1 MQARPTFRR
10 EAALWRAGF
19 RLIAGVD
26 EVGRGPL
33 AGPVMAAAV
42 ILPARSRFPWLADVR
57 DSKLLT
63 AAQRE
68 RLAGYIWERAL
79 AVGLGLQTPE
89 RIDEVGIAV
98 AGRLA
103 MAQALAALN
112 PAAEYALIDAFT
124 LPAVDLPHEGI
135 IHGDA
140 LCLSIAAA
148 SIIAKVER
156 DRMMLAYDDVYPV
169 LRLSPPQGL
178 SHPRTP
184 AGPLQRRPLSHP
196 PPLIRPR
203 ARLLGMRAGGG
214 GAMSDERRRLG
225 QFGERVAAAH
235 LEAEGYRIVERN
247 FRCREGEID
256 IIAPKQRAS
265 SLSRCGPA
273 AATRW
278 VEPPIRSPL

>member
-1 MQARPTFRR
+1 MVHARPTFRR

-33 AGPVMAAAV
+33 AGPVVAAAV
-42 ILPARSRFPWLADVR
+42 VLPARARFSWLAHVR

-63 AAQRE
+63 APQRE
-68 RLAGYIWERAL
+68 RLAGHIRKRAL

-89 RIDEVGIAV
+89 RIDELGIAV

-103 MAQALAALN
+103 MAQALAALE

-124 LPAVDLPHEGI
+124 LAGVDLPHEGI

-156 DRMMLAYDDVYPV
+156 DRMMVDYDDVYPDYGFRRHKGYPTPEH
-169 LRLSPPQGL
+169 LR
-178 SHPRTP
+178 
-184 AGPLQRRPLSHP
+184 A
-196 PPLIRPR
+196 
-203 ARLLGMRAGGG
+203 
-214 GAMSDERRRLG
+214 
-225 QFGERVAAAH
+225 
-235 LEAEGYRIVERN
+235 
-247 FRCREGEID
+247 
-256 IIAPKQRAS
+256 
-265 SLSRCGPA
+265 LSRGGPSPIHRRSFAPVRACLSCQPVEA
-273 AATRW
+273 A
-278 VEPPIRSPL
+278 V

>member
-1 MQARPTFRR
+1 VKAAPVEAREHVQARPTFRR
-10 EAALWRAGF
+10 EAALWRDGF

-42 ILPARSRFPWLADVR
+42 ILPARARFPWLAGVR

-112 PAAEYALIDAFT
+112 PAADYALIDAFT
-124 LPAVDLPHEGI
+124 LAGVDLPHEGI

-169 LRLSPPQGL
+169 YGFRRHKGYPTPEHLRALS
-178 SHPRTP
+178 SD
-184 AGPLQRRPLSHP
+184 GPCPIHRRSFAPV
-196 PPLIRPR
+196 R
-203 ARLLGMRAGGG
+203 ACLAC
-214 GAMSDERRRLG
+214 EPV
-225 QFGERVAAAH
+225 EAA
-235 LEAEGYRIVERN
+235 L
-247 FRCREGEID
+247 
-256 IIAPKQRAS
+256 
-265 SLSRCGPA
+265 
-273 AATRW
+273 
-278 VEPPIRSPL
+278 

>member
-1 MQARPTFRR
+1 VRAAPVEAREDVQSRPTFHR

-42 ILPARSRFPWLADVR
+42 ILPARSRFSWLADVR

-63 AAQRE
+63 APQRE
-68 RLAGYIWERAL
+68 RLAAYIRKRAL

-89 RIDEVGIAV
+89 RIDEMGIAV
-98 AGRLA
+98 ASRLA

-112 PAAEYALIDAFT
+112 PAADYALIDAFT
-124 LPAVDLPHEGI
+124 LPAVDLPQEGI

-156 DRMMLAYDDVYPV
+156 DRMMLAYNEVYPRYGFGRHKGYPTPEH
-169 LRLSPPQGL
+169 LRALS
-178 SHPRTP
+178 SD
-184 AGPLQRRPLSHP
+184 GPCPIHRRSFAPV
-196 PPLIRPR
+196 R
-203 ARLLGMRAGGG
+203 ACLGC
-214 GAMSDERRRLG
+214 EPV
-225 QFGERVAAAH
+225 EAA
-235 LEAEGYRIVERN
+235 L
-247 FRCREGEID
+247 
-256 IIAPKQRAS
+256 
-265 SLSRCGPA
+265 
-273 AATRW
+273 
-278 VEPPIRSPL
+278 